1 MKTNNFNKKL
11 SLNKSTIVN
20 LNDREMSNVKG
31 GWDTVIVCE
40 SYFVCSQPEQS
51 CIPPKPK

>member
-1 MKTNNFNKKL
+1 MKTNNLNNKL

-40 SYFVCSQPEQS
+40 SFFVCSQPQQS
-51 CIPPKPK
+51 CIPPRPK